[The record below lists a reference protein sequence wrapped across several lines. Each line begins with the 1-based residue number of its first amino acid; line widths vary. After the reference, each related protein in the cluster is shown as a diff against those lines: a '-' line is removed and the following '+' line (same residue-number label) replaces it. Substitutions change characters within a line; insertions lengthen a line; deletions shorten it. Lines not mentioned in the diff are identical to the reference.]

1 MKTVVL
7 LLLAVLAVGCMP
19 TVPEGGVRLAARP
32 GRGPT
37 GLVVRLPGSA
47 SECQRQILGVVEVTA
62 PARDQAD
69 MVAVLRHEAAKLGG
83 DRVVDLEYRRAGEHA
98 HLSGMAAK
106 CSDLFRGRD
115 YLELAS
121 VSVQAPAGKPHVAYA
136 ALVEEAKRRGA
147 RVVVDVDYER
157 DHDGT
162 GFRITGRLARYLPRG
177 RGGQYGYDVP
187 VPAPARGPVTTWS
200 GPKQRPKPG
209 PRIECPPASTD
220 PNGGSKLPSLDQCRI
235 RF

>member
-1 MKTVVL
+1 MRSLLPVVL
-7 LLLAVLAVGCMP
+7 AALTMGCMP

-47 SECQRQILGVVEVTA
+47 SECQRQVLGVVEVTA
-62 PARDQAD
+62 PADDQAD

-83 DRVVDLEYRRAGEHA
+83 DRVVDLEYRRAGDRA
-98 HLSGMAAK
+98 QLSGMAAK

-121 VSVQAPAGKPHVAYA
+121 VSVQAPAGQPHVAYA
-136 ALVEEAKRRGA
+136 ALVEEAERRGA

-157 DHDGT
+157 DPDGT
-162 GFRITGRLARYLPRG
+162 GFRLTGRLARYLPRG

-187 VPAPARGPVTTWS
+187 IPAPASGPVTTWS
-200 GPKQRPKPG
+200 GPKKRPKPG

-220 PNGGSKLPSLDQCRI
+220 PNGGTKLPSLDQCRI